1 MNDLF
6 KNISEQDKKS
16 MLKKLNAIV
25 STFPSG
31 VQVFNAYNYNTIGV
45 INSGIV
51 QIIRNDYNGDRV
63 LIEELSKNQIFGGS
77 ISSITSQ
84 DYEVISVS
92 PCSITFFDFNEIYKD
107 EIKEHPAFK
116 EFSENLLHIMSDIIL
131 MRNDRIQVLSQKT
144 IRERL
149 LEYFKMVS
157 RQQKT
162 KSITIPFTYT
172 ELADYLGI
180 NRSAMYRELGNLKD
194 EKQISIKKKVINL
207 YFYF

>member
-63 LIEELSKNQIFGGS
+63 LIEELSKNQIFGGR